1 MTEGTVEE
9 LCQLL
14 EPNGKYISKTVIP
27 KLIQANLLET
37 KNGKLKWIGDGE
49 ILDSI
54 ALAGDVQGKQKKREE
69 VIKKRRDDRTI
80 AYEDYARRLREQEAR
95 DVEGASETKFGTIE
109 AQALDIETM
118 QSLNNLEG
126 F

>member
-14 EPNGKYISKTVIP
+14 EPNGNYISKTVIP
-27 KLIQANLLET
+27 RLIQANLLEI
-37 KNGKLKWIGDGE
+37 KNGKLKWTGDGE

-69 VIKKRRDDRTI
+69 AIQKRRDDRAT
-80 AYEDYARRLREQEAR
+80 AYEDYEKRLREQEANG
-95 DVEGASETKFGTIE
+95 VEGTSETKFGTIE
-109 AQALDIETM
+109 AQTLDIETI